1 MNQYANDFTD
11 TVKIYFDDLKSTK
24 PMSRAKEKRLL
35 RLSKHGNIKAR
46 NEILE
51 SNLRFVFDMAKKYT
65 GKGVPISDL
74 ISEGNMALIYAITK
88 FDEEKD
94 VKFISYAVWW
104 IRHAM
109 LDAIKKKKLMSSVEV
124 EQEDIYGNSYEN
136 TTSDSE
142 DESVSQMETSFSN
155 SSDER
160 RCEVCR
166 NQNDALNSI
175 MPTLT
180 TREES
185 VINYYF
191 GLNGNEKLN
200 FVEIGNKMGIS
211 SERAR
216 QIKINAIRKLRSN
229 AMLLNNTEELFT

>member
-1 MNQYANDFTD
+1 
-11 TVKIYFDDLKSTK
+11 
-24 PMSRAKEKRLL
+24 
-35 RLSKHGNIKAR
+35 
-46 NEILE
+46 
-51 SNLRFVFDMAKKYT
+51 
-65 GKGVPISDL
+65 
-74 ISEGNMALIYAITK
+74 
-88 FDEEKD
+88 
-94 VKFISYAVWW
+94 
-104 IRHAM
+104 M

-136 TTSDSE
+136 TASDSE
-142 DESVSQMETSFSN
+142 DESVSQIESSFSN
-155 SSDER
+155 SLEEKR
-160 RCEVCR
+160 REICN
-166 NQNDALNSI
+166 NQNDTLNSI

-180 TREES
+180 SREEL

-191 GLNGNEKLN
+191 GLKGNEKLN

>member
-1 MNQYANDFTD
+1 
-11 TVKIYFDDLKSTK
+11 
-24 PMSRAKEKRLL
+24 
-35 RLSKHGNIKAR
+35 
-46 NEILE
+46 
-51 SNLRFVFDMAKKYT
+51 
-65 GKGVPISDL
+65 
-74 ISEGNMALIYAITK
+74 
-88 FDEEKD
+88 
-94 VKFISYAVWW
+94 
-104 IRHAM
+104 M

-136 TTSDSE
+136 SADSE
-142 DESVSQMETSFSN
+142 DESVSQIESSFSN
-155 SSDER
+155 SLEEKR
-160 RCEVCR
+160 REICN
-166 NQNDALNSI
+166 NQNDTLNSI

-180 TREES
+180 SREEL

-191 GLNGNEKLN
+191 GLKGNEKLN

>member
-74 ISEGNMALIYAITK
+74 ISEGNMALIYAISK

-109 LDAIKKKKLMSSVEV
+109 LDAIKKKKIMSLVEV

-136 TTSDSE
+136 STSDS
-142 DESVSQMETSFSN
+142 DDDSISHIESSFSN
-155 SSDER
+155 SSEEKKR
-160 RCEVCR
+160 EICN
-166 NQNDALNSI
+166 NQNDILNSI

-180 TREES
+180 ERERL
-185 VINYYF
+185 ITNYYF
-191 GLNGNEKLN
+191 GLDGYEKLN
-200 FVEIGNKMGIS
+200 FVEIGDKIGIS

-216 QIKINAIRKLRSN
+216 QISKNAIRKLRSN
-229 AMLLNNTEELFT
+229 AMLLNNTEEIFT